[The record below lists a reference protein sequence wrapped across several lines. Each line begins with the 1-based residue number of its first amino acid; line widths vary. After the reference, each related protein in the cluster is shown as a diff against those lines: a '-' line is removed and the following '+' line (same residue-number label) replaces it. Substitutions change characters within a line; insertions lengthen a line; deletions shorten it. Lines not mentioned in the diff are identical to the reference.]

1 MLSLKAPGEKSVS
14 MSFPTSIPICLG
26 SCSFLHLQSQ
36 QQSFLT
42 LLSSVPTTRS
52 SPLLCTVK
60 FLFYGY
66 IRLRFGPSCI
76 SKSNLSILDLYS
88 DLQAHAYNVNN
99 HRFQEHIQDTDA
111 LGGIIQSIISQ
122 NHPDLFYIC
131 KPLENNLTSLVAQ
144 MIKRLPTMQE
154 TQA

>member
-1 MLSLKAPGEKSVS
+1 MYYLIGLEVRKWAGPHSFWRFQGEFIFLPFPASRGHFCSL
-14 MSFPTSIPICLG
+14 TSGP
-26 SCSFLHLQSQ
+26 FLHLQSQ

-76 SKSNLSILDLYS
+76 SQSNLSILDLYS

-111 LGGIIQSIISQ
+111 LGGII
-122 NHPDLFYIC
+122 
-131 KPLENNLTSLVAQ
+131 
-144 MIKRLPTMQE
+144 
-154 TQA
+154 